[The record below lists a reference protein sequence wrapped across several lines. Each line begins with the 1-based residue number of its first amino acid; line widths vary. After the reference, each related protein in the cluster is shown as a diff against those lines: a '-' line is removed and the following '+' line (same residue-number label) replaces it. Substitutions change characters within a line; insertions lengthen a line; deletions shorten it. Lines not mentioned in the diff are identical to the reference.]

1 MRRPKARRL
10 LLNAALVAAI
20 AALIYVAWLD
30 FVITRRFTDD
40 SWQVPAQVYARPL
53 DLRAG
58 IPLPAR
64 ALEQELERLGYRKG
78 ASARPGTYDRRGARF
93 DLHLR
98 RVRIAKRMREP
109 VRVRIV
115 ASSLG
120 IDAVQDAGGRNL
132 PVVQLEPLLIGS
144 LQPVRGEDRIIVP
157 PDELPEL
164 LPAALKVIEDRNFD
178 SHAGIDLKG
187 ILRAAWVNLRA
198 GQVEQGG
205 STLTQQLV
213 KSYFVGE
220 PRTFWRK
227 GREAVMA
234 MLLEL
239 RYSKKQLLTGY
250 INEIYLGQDGD
261 RAIHGF
267 GLASRFYFGKPLDE
281 LDLAET
287 ALLVGIVRGPSYY
300 NPRTQPERA
309 TLRRNLVL
317 AKLAELAVVTEAD
330 AAAAAKQPLG
340 VVPRVSRAS
349 HYAYLDLVRRE
360 LRRDYGEETLK
371 APGLQVYTHLDPRT
385 QAAAERAVRD
395 RVSRLDVKDK
405 TRKKARSRRRSS

>member
-1 MRRPKARRL
+1 MRRPKPRRL
-10 LLNAALVAAI
+10 LLNAVLVAAI

-30 FVITRRFTDD
+30 FVITRHFTDD

-64 ALEQELERLGYRKG
+64 ALEQELERLGYRKS

-93 DLHLR
+93 DLNLR
-98 RVRIAKRMREP
+98 RVRIADRVREP

-115 ASSLG
+115 AGSIV
-120 IDAVQDAGGRNL
+120 IDAVQDTVGRDL

-157 PDELPEL
+157 PDELPDL

-239 RYSKKQLLTGY
+239 RFSKKQLLTGY
-250 INEIYLGQDGD
+250 VNEIYLGQDGD

-309 TLRRNLVL
+309 TLRRNLILV
-317 AKLAELAVVTEAD
+317 KLAELAVVTDAD

-340 VVPRVSRAS
+340 VVPRVLRAS

-360 LRRDYGEETLK
+360 LSRDYGEETLN
-371 APGLQVYTHLDPRT
+371 APGLQVYTHLDPRA
-385 QAAAERAVRD
+385 QAAQRN
-395 RVSRLDVKDK
+395 
-405 TRKKARSRRRSS
+405 ARSGTGCLASM

>member
-1 MRRPKARRL
+1 
-10 LLNAALVAAI
+10 
-20 AALIYVAWLD
+20 
-30 FVITRRFTDD
+30 
-40 SWQVPAQVYARPL
+40 
-53 DLRAG
+53 
-58 IPLPAR
+58 
-64 ALEQELERLGYRKG
+64 
-78 ASARPGTYDRRGARF
+78 
-93 DLHLR
+93 
-98 RVRIAKRMREP
+98 
-109 VRVRIV
+109 
-115 ASSLG
+115 
-120 IDAVQDAGGRNL
+120 
-132 PVVQLEPLLIGS
+132 
-144 LQPVRGEDRIIVP
+144 
-157 PDELPEL
+157 
-164 LPAALKVIEDRNFD
+164 
-178 SHAGIDLKG
+178 
-187 ILRAAWVNLRA
+187 
-198 GQVEQGG
+198 
-205 STLTQQLV
+205 
-213 KSYFVGE
+213 
-220 PRTFWRK
+220 
-227 GREAVMA
+227 MA

-250 INEIYLGQDGD
+250 VNEIYLGQDGD

-317 AKLAELAVVTEAD
+317 AKLAELAVVTDAD

-395 RVSRLDVKDK
+395 RVSRLEVKDK
-405 TRKKARSRRRSS
+405 TRKGALEAALVVTLPASGEVVAMVGGRNEQAAGFNRALDARRPIGSLVKPIVYLAALETGKYHAATILNDGPVEVRFGDGKNWRPQNFDRETLGPLPLVRAIAESRNLADGAARTRGRAGAGRTQVSRARARSRTGASAITAAWRRRDDTHRGGAGLRNVCIGRHSSPAGRHPRRSHGGWPSARWATA